1 MTAGE
6 GGRPASD
13 LPFIRGQNSASSLF
27 VDGLRDPST
36 QSRDTFNLEQV
47 DVVKGPD
54 SVFSG
59 RGGAGGSINL
69 VTKTPRN
76 QDFTEVQAGIGTA
89 ETYRGTID
97 GNWVLGENTAL
108 RLNLLGTRGTVPGRD
123 KAVEDSAAWVSR
135 HRCAWA

>member
-1 MTAGE
+1 
-6 GGRPASD
+6 
-13 LPFIRGQNSASSLF
+13 
-27 VDGLRDPST
+27 DPST

-69 VTKTPRN
+69 VTKTPRSH
-76 QDFTEVQAGIGTA
+76 DFTEVQAGIGTA
-89 ETYRGTID
+89 ENYRGTID

-108 RLNLLGTRGTVPGRD
+108 RLNLLGAKGTVPGRD
-123 KAVEDSAAWVSR
+123 KAVEFSRVGIAPSLRLGLSGSTRVTLGLYLYR
-135 HRCAWA
+135 HRRIPDYSI